1 MGWTRRR
8 RAVADQQVRACT
20 QCGKCC
26 EIYGAGLTAT
36 ADEVAW
42 WETFRPHI
50 ARYVAD
56 GVLWVDPD
64 SQQRLTRC
72 PWLAEDISSG
82 TFGCSIYFD
91 RPEDCRH
98 YPVTVSEM
106 ARDGCE
112 MLELRDLQHPQKSQ
126 QALDELMSDSR
137 PPLA

>member
-1 MGWTRRR
+1 MGWPRCRRP
-8 RAVADQQVRACT
+8 VADHQVRACT

-50 ARYVAD
+50 ADYVAD
-56 GVLWVDPD
+56 GVLWVDPVTR
-64 SQQRLTRC
+64 QRLTRC
-72 PWLAEDISSG
+72 PFLCESETMG
-82 TFGCSIYFD
+82 TFGCSIYPD

-106 ARDGCE
+106 ARDECE
-112 MLELRDLQHPQKSQ
+112 MLEVRDLRDPQKSQ
-126 QALDELMSDSR
+126 RALDVLMSDSR
-137 PPLA
+137 PPLS